1 MPTFPVMNRS
11 IRAYFPSISAV
22 TLSCHIAMVVIV
34 GILYAAGYNIF
45 PVEFSTLPLELYDI
59 PYRLRDYAWRDRDTF
74 TNRVNRTLSD
84 TGLATYERGLYEN
97 LASITLYYDNEDGN
111 IFSSRNLRKIQEI
124 ENDLRSSQDYHL
136 YCMTN
141 NSSLACKS
149 LKSIIR
155 YFDGTFKSIDP
166 VFDDPTFSNV
176 PAVLYRALSHNDT
189 RTDFE
194 YFLPNDYSITPTVA
208 YGSITR
214 SEMLI
219 GCSQSGDMKCQ
230 SDSWKDKTKAFLANS
245 VKEKLENHLGTSQ
258 FVFYYYGY
266 YMWLHDVIQQ
276 VTEDMMY
283 AIGCMLFIFIFML
296 VHTQSLFIT
305 SLAVMSIFTS
315 FIGTEFIYVV
325 VIGFRY
331 FGFFNILSIFIILGI
346 GADDIFVFYDSWRL
360 TELSSYPGLA
370 HRLSD
375 AYSKSALSMFV
386 TSLTTCVAFFTSTIS
401 PLLATRSFGVFSGLL
416 IMYNYMS
423 VVVFFPTVVVMYHL
437 KFEECTCCELCV
449 KDNQNKENEEEKC
462 AECTTSDD
470 VYIIKDTGDI
480 PSDRPINPKTLC
492 NEKKIVLDKDER
504 RYSTGR
510 DRDRN
515 GANNNFPENKD
526 DTPTKEKKPI
536 KKQKKIVVFFRD
548 YYFRFVTHKVVRWI
562 LLVIFAIFVII
573 FGYQASKLEI
583 DNEFVSTPVYM
594 YYQHLHIL

>member
-1 MPTFPVMNRS
+1 
-11 IRAYFPSISAV
+11 
-22 TLSCHIAMVVIV
+22 MVVIV
-34 GILYAAGYNIF
+34 GSLYAAGYNIF
-45 PVEFSTLPLELYDI
+45 PVEFSTLPLELYGI
-59 PYRLRDYAWRDRDTF
+59 PYRLRDYAWRDRDTH

-84 TGLATYERGLYEN
+84 TGLATFERGLYEN

-124 ENDLRSSQDYHL
+124 ENDLRSSKDY
-136 YCMTN
+136 YSFCMTQ

-155 YFDGTFKSIDP
+155 YFDGTFKYIDP

-194 YFLPNDYSITPTVA
+194 YFLPNAYTITPTVA

-219 GCSQSGDMKCQ
+219 GCSQSGDRKCQ
-230 SDSWKDKTKAFLANS
+230 SDSWKEKTKTFLANT
-245 VKEKLENHLGTSQ
+245 VKEKLENHLGTSE

-266 YMWLHDVIQQ
+266 YLWLHDVMQQ
-276 VTEDMMY
+276 VTEDMMC

-296 VHTQSLFIT
+296 VHTQSMFIT

-346 GADDIFVFYDSWRL
+346 GADDIFVFYDTWRL
-360 TELSSYPGLA
+360 TEFSSYPSLA

-386 TSLTTCVAFFTSTIS
+386 TSLTTCVAFFSSAIS

-416 IMYNYMS
+416 VMYNYIS

-437 KFEECTCCELCV
+437 KFETWECACCELCV
-449 KDNQNKENEEEKC
+449 NDNQNTENEVETC
-462 AECTTSDD
+462 AESALSDD
-470 VYIIKDTGDI
+470 VYIIKDTGVI
-480 PSDRPINPKTLC
+480 PIDRPINHKTLC
-492 NEKKIVLDKDER
+492 NVKKIVLDTDER
-504 RYSTGR
+504 RYSKDR
-510 DRDRN
+510 DRDRYDTN
-515 GANNNFPENKD
+515 DNFPENKD
-526 DTPTKEKKPI
+526 DTRTKRKPRI

-548 YYFRFVTHKVVRWI
+548 YYFRFVTHQVVRWI

-573 FGYQASKLEI
+573 FGYQASQLEI
-583 DNEFVSTPVYM
+583 DNEFVSTPLYC
-594 YYQHLHIL
+594 QRLHIL